1 MYNDAILLVIAGL
14 SALYLYLRH
23 TENKQPIPLNSYDKE
38 INEILNK
45 EEHKVKG
52 RFE

>member
-1 MYNDAILLVIAGL
+1 MEIDIVFMFLGSVIVYFVFQRFITKKVPA
-14 SALYLYLRH
+14 
-23 TENKQPIPLNSYDKE
+23 TNVDKE
-38 INEILNK
+38 IQDILNK

>member
-1 MYNDAILLVIAGL
+1 MWDKVIIMFA
-14 SALYLYLRH
+14 AYLGFVLFYH
-23 TENKQPIPLNSYDKE
+23 FFVEPAATEYDYERKMTDV
-38 INEILNK
+38 LNK